1 MGVNGYCYGCSYSG
15 EWETRKGEAERE
27 GDPGLIWCVIYVE

>member
-1 MGVNGYCYGCSYSG
+1 MVTAMDALTVVSG